1 MLDGERLRSSC
12 WLWPIETK
20 QFAAPWDVVDLS
32 MGWGFKKQRLQ
43 SNCCFKIEKDTPGR
57 TMCHTVPTQNWTER
71 TCRDVWVVYPLFAVL
86 GVHMTVIAV
95 YCRDTCMNQASRA
108 KHQALSFSSP
118 QEQGL
123 FCSLLDHVRIW
134 QIYQSHLQ
142 CKSWQCCWCVQSPLF
157 SPTWI
162 QSKVT
167 PLQHHGAMIVQTHT
181 HIYILH
187 IYIFI
192 CVCPLKVKSRT
203 LLCQYGPAGW
213 ATFLWNDFMKDS
225 SITTVLF
232 WQLAKGI
239 AGCRSPLQTGS
250 GFKNSR

>member
-1 MLDGERLRSSC
+1 M
-12 WLWPIETK
+12 W
-20 QFAAPWDVVDLS
+20 DLS

-57 TMCHTVPTQNWTER
+57 TMCHTVPTQNWIER

-95 YCRDTCMNQASRA
+95 TLAWIR
-108 KHQALSFSSP
+108 L
-118 QEQGL
+118 QEQNIKHYP
-123 FCSLLDHVRIW
+123 FHPHKSRVYSVHFLDHVRTW

-142 CKSWQCCWCVQSPLF
+142 CKSWQCCWCVQRPLF
-157 SPTWI
+157 NPTRI

-181 HIYILH
+181 HTHIYIYTYIYIH
-187 IYIFI
+187 TYIFI
-192 CVCPLKVKSRT
+192 CICPLKVKSRT
-203 LLCQYGPAGW
+203 LLCQYGLAGW

-225 SITTVLF
+225 AITTVLF

>member
-108 KHQALSFSSP
+108 KHQALSFSSL

-181 HIYILH
+181 HTYIYILH
-187 IYIFI
+187 IYIYILYAYVPWRWKVEHSSVNTGLQAEQLFCEMI
-192 CVCPLKVKSRT
+192 SWRIPL
-203 LLCQYGPAGW
+203 
-213 ATFLWNDFMKDS
+213 
-225 SITTVLF
+225 
-232 WQLAKGI
+232 
-239 AGCRSPLQTGS
+239 SPPCYFGS
-250 GFKNSR
+250 